1 MRYKVTHTTTYTYG
15 DPVPVCHNQVVLTPR
30 EHENLR
36 CFKHRLLIRPTP
48 TSSSRRKDYFGNL
61 VHAFSIQESHRK
73 LTVTASSRVE
83 VRARDFPDEKE
94 TPAWEDLATSV
105 YEQTDE
111 NWFEASA
118 FVSRSPYI
126 SWSDD
131 LEEYARKSFAKKR
144 PILEAV
150 RDLTHRIYTDFAYDK
165 DATHVGTTPEE
176 SFRLKGGVC
185 QDFAHVEI
193 ACLRSLGIPARYVS
207 GYLRTIPPEG
217 KPRLVGADE
226 SHAWLS
232 VYCGP
237 AGWIDVDPTNDTLCG
252 TDHLT
257 LGWGR
262 DYSDVC
268 PIKGVFIGGGQHS
281 IGVSVDVC
289 PMD

>member
-48 TSSSRRKDYFGNL
+48 TTSTRRKDYFGNL

-131 LEEYARKSFAKKR
+131 LESTPASPSQRNGRSSKR
-144 PILEAV
+144 S
-150 RDLTHRIYTDFAYDK
+150 
-165 DATHVGTTPEE
+165 AT
-176 SFRLKGGVC
+176 
-185 QDFAHVEI
+185 
-193 ACLRSLGIPARYVS
+193 
-207 GYLRTIPPEG
+207 
-217 KPRLVGADE
+217 
-226 SHAWLS
+226 
-232 VYCGP
+232 
-237 AGWIDVDPTNDTLCG
+237 
-252 TDHLT
+252 
-257 LGWGR
+257 
-262 DYSDVC
+262 
-268 PIKGVFIGGGQHS
+268 
-281 IGVSVDVC
+281 
-289 PMD
+289 